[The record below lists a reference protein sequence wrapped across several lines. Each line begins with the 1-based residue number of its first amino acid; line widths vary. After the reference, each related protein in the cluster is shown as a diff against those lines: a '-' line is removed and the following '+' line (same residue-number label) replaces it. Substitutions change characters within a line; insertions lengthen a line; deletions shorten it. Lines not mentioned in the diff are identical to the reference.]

1 MEISEIKANLKIET
15 VLSHYGIQPDK
26 NGMINCPFHNDKTP
40 SMQIYPK
47 TNTVFCFSSNCD
59 LNGKGI
65 DQIDFILYM
74 EKITK
79 HEAIIKAKSMLGV
92 HAERS
97 RSALQDQLK
106 QHPTTNTNGTDLAR
120 IAILSKLMAESKE
133 SLKRSPKAAGYLDKR
148 GLVLDEKNSEVG
160 YLSSRFY
167 NYWND
172 KLINSGIDIGLLK
185 RLKNGM
191 LSPSFKNCILFPIKN
206 KDGRIINIYG
216 RSITESKNIQS
227 AGGQAARHFYL
238 KGAHQGIYPNYPRRE
253 ARHLIL
259 TESIIDARSLI
270 QVKGENQG
278 LLSEAEVI
286 ALYGTNGLTSEI
298 KTAIKELKE
307 LEEVILFFDGDGA
320 GEKAIEKYGEE
331 LNELLPSA
339 KISKVNTPENED
351 INSLLIAHEPEIFL
365 HLLQERTLLFST
377 ESREFGT
384 GNNLSDEKKN
394 GQENEL
400 KTTKLDSSNPDKLIY
415 ETDQLTAT
423 VWGGIEYGNLHRLKL
438 SLHLENHE
446 NDKSFRDD
454 VNLYSH
460 RGKKAFLQDAAE
472 ELAIPQTELKHYME
486 DFTKEIEAF
495 RMEQKEQFKAKLK
508 PDIVTLNELE
518 KAEAVKLLK
527 SNHLIAALKGG
538 MKKTGL
544 IGETDNGLLLFLIF
558 LTRHF
563 DYPLHALVHGSSGS
577 GKTNLLKSILRMV
590 PEESKYATTALTE
603 NVLFRPPYKDFWKH
617 KVLLLEDL
625 DGSYKAL
632 YPLRELMTN
641 QSISKLASEPDPKT
655 GQFKQVQL
663 EAQGPIV
670 IAGATT
676 KDRIYEDNSNRS
688 FLIHVNESKSHQEEI
703 LNFQNKLAAGLVDDT
718 GIEKA
723 VHKIQNIQRLL
734 SSKIK
739 VVNPF
744 QPELKLPEYV
754 FKKLRTNTHYITLI
768 KSITFLHQYQ
778 RKHHKNQ
785 ETGQI
790 FIQTTL
796 EDIALANTLSK
807 QSLLRKSDEL
817 SGEVREF
824 FESVKREVKKGHN
837 VSFVSKQLR
846 EKFRMHP
853 MKFNRRINEL
863 KNRGYIK
870 QTGGNRKTSYEYEI
884 TNWDDY
890 QVLQKGLS
898 IMDEVLEKL
907 YKQYPDGVYTP
918 KNEPILTS

>member
-1 MEISEIKANLKIET
+1 MEIQNIKANLKIET
-15 VLSHYGIQPDK
+15 VLSHYGLQPDK

-65 DQIDFILYM
+65 DQIDFILYK

-79 HEAIIKAKSMLGV
+79 HQAINKAKELLG
-92 HAERS
+92 EIP
-97 RSALQDQLK
+97 Q
-106 QHPTTNTNGTDLAR
+106 TNTPKSLPQKPNNNGSELAR
-120 IAILSKLMAESKE
+120 IAILSKLMAEAQQSILRSNKAKDYLDQR
-133 SLKRSPKAAGYLDKR
+133 SLQLKARSSSGVEMEMGYLMERFHNSWNEIQKQSAIDVGILNKR
-148 GLVLDEKNSEVG
+148 
-160 YLSSRFY
+160 
-167 NYWND
+167 
-172 KLINSGIDIGLLK
+172 
-185 RLKNGM
+185 KNGM
-191 LSPSFKNCILFPIKN
+191 LSPVFKNCIVFPIKN

-216 RSITESKNIQS
+216 RSITESKNT
-227 AGGQAARHFYL
+227 ARHFYL
-238 KGAHQGIYPNYPRRE
+238 KGAHQGIYPNYPSRE

-259 TESIIDARSLI
+259 TESIIDAKSLM
-270 QVKGENQG
+270 QVKDLENY
-278 LLSEAEVI
+278 EII
-286 ALYGTNGLTSEI
+286 ALYGTNGLTNEI
-298 KTAIKELKE
+298 KSAIQELRE
-307 LEEVILFFDGDGA
+307 LEEIILFFDGDQA
-320 GEKAIEKYGEE
+320 GEKAVEKYGAE

-351 INSLLIAHEPEIFL
+351 INSLLVAHEPEIFI
-365 HLLQERTLLFST
+365 HLIHERTLLFST
-377 ESREFGT
+377 E
-384 GNNLSDEKKN
+384 KKDVEP
-394 GQENEL
+394 QEIKENEP
-400 KTTKLDSSNPDKLIY
+400 KTTKLDSSNTDKLIY
-415 ETDQLTAT
+415 QTDQLTAT

-486 DFTKEIEAF
+486 DFTKEIEVF

-527 SNHLIAALKGG
+527 SNHLIKELKGA
-538 MKKTGL
+538 MRKTGL

-577 GKTNLLKSILRMV
+577 GKTNLLKSILKMV
-590 PEESKYATTALTE
+590 PEESKYSTTALTE
-603 NVLFRPPYKDFWKH
+603 NVLFRPPFKDFWKN
-617 KVLLLEDL
+617 KILLLEDL

-632 YPLRELMTN
+632 YPLREFMTN
-641 QSISKLASEPDPKT
+641 QFISKLASEPDPKT

-688 FLIHVNESKSHQEEI
+688 FLIHVNESQSHQQEI
-703 LNFQNKLAAGLVDDT
+703 LNYQNKLAAGLVNT
-718 GIEKA
+718 NGIDKTC
-723 VHKIQNIQRLL
+723 VKIHNIQRLL
-734 SSKIK
+734 TSKIK

-778 RKHHKNQ
+778 RKHQQNKTTG
-785 ETGQI
+785 ET

-796 EDIALANTLSK
+796 EDIALANSLSK

-817 SGEVREF
+817 SGEVRDF
-824 FESVKREVKKGHN
+824 FESLKREVKQSDQT
-837 VSFVSKQLR
+837 SFVSKQLR
-846 EKFRMHP
+846 VKFRMHP

-884 TNWDDY
+884 TVWDDY
-890 QVLQKGLS
+890 KVLQKGLD
-898 IMDEVLEKL
+898 IMDEILDKL
-907 YKQYPDGVYTP
+907 YKKYPDGVYTP
-918 KNEPILTS
+918 KNEIVLTS

>member
-15 VLSHYGIQPDK
+15 VLSHYGLQPDK
-26 NGMINCPFHNDKTP
+26 NGMIKCPFHNDKTP
-40 SMQIYPK
+40 SMQVYTK
-47 TNTVFCFSSNCD
+47 TSTVFCFSSNCD

-65 DQIDFILYM
+65 DQIDFILHK
-74 EKITK
+74 EKCTK

-92 HAERS
+92 
-97 RSALQDQLK
+97 LPDQPK
-106 QHPTTNTNGTDLAR
+106 QKPLPQTPNNNGSELAR
-120 IAILSKLMAESKE
+120 IAILSKLMAEAQKSIV
-133 SLKRSPKAAGYLDKR
+133 RSQKGKDYLDQRGLQLENAEIGYLMERFHNSWNEIQKQSAIEIGILNKR
-148 GLVLDEKNSEVG
+148 
-160 YLSSRFY
+160 
-167 NYWND
+167 
-172 KLINSGIDIGLLK
+172 
-185 RLKNGM
+185 KNGM
-191 LSPSFKNCILFPIKN
+191 LSPVFKNCIVFPIKN

-216 RSITESKNIQS
+216 RSITESKNT
-227 AGGQAARHFYL
+227 ARHFYL
-238 KGAHQGIYPNYPRRE
+238 KGAHQGIYPNYPSRE
-253 ARHLIL
+253 ARHLVL
-259 TESIIDARSLI
+259 TESIIDARSLMQI
-270 QVKGENQG
+270 KDLENF
-278 LLSEAEVI
+278 EII
-286 ALYGTNGLTSEI
+286 AFYGTNGLTSEI
-298 KTAIKELKE
+298 KSAIKELKE

-351 INSLLIAHEPEIFL
+351 VNSLLVAHEPEIFI
-365 HLLQERTLLFST
+365 HLIHERTLLFSNEIST
-377 ESREFGT
+377 
-384 GNNLSDEKKN
+384 EKKDVEP
-394 GQENEL
+394 QEIKENEP
-400 KTTKLDSSNPDKLIY
+400 KITKLDSSNPDKLIY
-415 ETDQLTAT
+415 QTDQLTAT

-486 DFTKEIEAF
+486 DFTKEIEVF

-518 KAEAVKLLK
+518 KAEAIKLLK
-527 SNHLIAALKGG
+527 SNRLIAELKGA

-577 GKTNLLKSILRMV
+577 GKTNLLKSILKMV
-590 PEESKYATTALTE
+590 PEESKYSTTALTE
-603 NVLFRPPYKDFWKH
+603 NVLFRPPFKDFWKN
-617 KVLLLEDL
+617 KILLLEDL

-632 YPLRELMTN
+632 YPLREFMSN
-641 QSISKLASEPDPKT
+641 QFISKLASEPDPKT

-688 FLIHVNESKSHQEEI
+688 FLIHVNESKSHQDEI
-703 LNFQNKLAAGLVDDT
+703 LNFQNKLAAGLVDNT
-718 GIEKA
+718 GIEKT
-723 VHKIQNIQRLL
+723 VHKIQNVQRLL
-734 SSKIK
+734 TSKIK

-778 RKHHKNQ
+778 RKHQQNKTTG
-785 ETGQI
+785 ET

-817 SGEVREF
+817 SGEVRDF
-824 FESVKREVKKGHN
+824 FESLKREVKQSDQT
-837 VSFVSKQLR
+837 SFVSKQLR
-846 EKFRMHP
+846 VEFRMHP

-884 TNWDDY
+884 TVWDDY
-890 QVLQKGLS
+890 KVLQKGLD
-898 IMDEVLEKL
+898 IMDEILDKL
-907 YKQYPDGVYTP
+907 YKKYPDGVYTP
-918 KNEPILTS
+918 KKESSVTLV

>member
-1 MEISEIKANLKIET
+1 MKANLKIET
-15 VLSHYGIQPDK
+15 VLSHYGLSPDK
-26 NGMINCPFHNDKTP
+26 NGMIKCPFHDDKTP
-40 SMQIYPK
+40 SMQVYTK

-65 DQIDFILYM
+65 DQIDFILHK
-74 EKITK
+74 EKCTK
-79 HEAIIKAKSMLGV
+79 HEAILKAKSILGV
-92 HAERS
+92 LPEQSNHS
-97 RSALQDQLK
+97 KPKTTPQ
-106 QHPTTNTNGTDLAR
+106 PTNNNGTDLAR
-120 IAILSKLMAESKE
+120 IAILSKLMAEAEQSIR
-133 SLKRSPKAAGYLDKR
+133 RSEKAKTYLDER
-148 GLVLDEKNSEVG
+148 NLELEKSGVG
-160 YLSSRFY
+160 YLAERFH
-167 NYWND
+167 NSWNEIQ
-172 KLINSGIDIGLLK
+172 KQSAIEVGILNK
-185 RLKNGM
+185 RKNGM
-191 LSPSFKNCILFPIKN
+191 LSPVFKNCIVFPIKN

-216 RSITESKNIQS
+216 RSVLPDKKDTAK
-227 AGGQAARHFYL
+227 HFYL
-238 KGAHQGIYPNYPRRE
+238 KGAHRGIFPNYPSQE
-253 ARHLIL
+253 VRHLIL
-259 TESIIDARSLI
+259 TESIIDAQSLLQLEDLKDYGI
-270 QVKGENQG
+270 
-278 LLSEAEVI
+278 I

-298 KTAIKELKE
+298 KSAIKELKE
-307 LEEVILFFDGDGA
+307 LEEVILFFDGDPA

-331 LNELLPSA
+331 LHELSPKA
-339 KISKVNTPENED
+339 RISKVNTPENED
-351 INSLLIAHEPEIFL
+351 INSLLVAHEPEIFI
-365 HLLQERTLLFST
+365 HLIHERETLFSFSN
-377 ESREFGT
+377 EKNASG
-384 GNNLSDEKKN
+384 GSPSNEKKSD
-394 GQENEL
+394 QE
-400 KTTKLDSSNPDKLIY
+400 KTDQPEQRITKLQTDNPDKLIY
-415 ETDQLTAT
+415 QTDQLTAT
-423 VWGGIEYGNLHRLKL
+423 VWGGIEYGNMHRLKL

-472 ELAIPQTELKHYME
+472 ELGTPQAVLKEYLE
-486 DFTKEIEAF
+486 DFTREIEVF

-518 KAEAVKLLK
+518 KAEAIKLLK
-527 SNHLIAALKGG
+527 SNHLIKELKGA

-558 LTRHF
+558 LTRNF

-577 GKTNLLKSILRMV
+577 GKTNLLKSILKLV
-590 PEESKYATTALTE
+590 PEESKYSTTALTE
-603 NVLFRPPYKDFWKH
+603 NVLFRPPFKDFWKH
-617 KVLLLEDL
+617 KILLLEDL

-632 YPLRELMTN
+632 YPLREFMTN
-641 QSISKLASEPDPKT
+641 QFISKLASEPDPKT

-734 SSKIK
+734 SNKIK
-739 VVNPF
+739 VINPF

-778 RKHHKNQ
+778 RKHQKNQ
-785 ETGQI
+785 TTGEI

-824 FESVKREVKKGHN
+824 FESLKREVKQSDQT
-837 VSFVSKQLR
+837 SFVSKELR

-870 QTGGNRKTSYEYEI
+870 QTGGNYKTSYEYEI
-884 TNWDDY
+884 TVFDDY
-890 QVLQKGLS
+890 MVLQKGLD
-898 IMDEVLEKL
+898 IMDEILDKL
-907 YKQYPDGVYTP
+907 YKKYPDGVYTAQ
-918 KNEPILTS
+918 KRDVLVNS

>member
-15 VLSHYGIQPDK
+15 VLSHYGLKPDK
-26 NGMINCPFHNDKTP
+26 NGMIKCPFHNDKTP
-40 SMQIYPK
+40 SMQVYTK

-65 DQIDFILYM
+65 DQIDFILYK
-74 EKITK
+74 EKCTK
-79 HEAIIKAKSMLGV
+79 HEAILKAKSILGILPGQPNQPKQK
-92 HAERS
+92 
-97 RSALQDQLK
+97 LQVQ
-106 QHPTTNTNGTDLAR
+106 PVNNNGSELAR
-120 IAILSKLMAESKE
+120 IAILSKLMAEAQKSIV
-133 SLKRSPKAAGYLDKR
+133 RSTKGKDYLDQRGLLLENAEIGYLMERFHNSWNEIQKQSAIDVGILNKR
-148 GLVLDEKNSEVG
+148 
-160 YLSSRFY
+160 
-167 NYWND
+167 
-172 KLINSGIDIGLLK
+172 
-185 RLKNGM
+185 KNGM
-191 LSPSFKNCILFPIKN
+191 LSPVFKNCVVFPIKN

-216 RSITESKNIQS
+216 RSITESKNT
-227 AGGQAARHFYL
+227 ARHFYL
-238 KGAHQGIYPNYPRRE
+238 KGAHQGVYPNYPSRE

-270 QVKGENQG
+270 QVKGEDQG
-278 LLSEAEVI
+278 LLSAAEVI

-298 KTAIKELKE
+298 KTAIKELTE
-307 LEEVILFFDGDGA
+307 LEEIILFFDGDQA
-320 GEKAIEKYGEE
+320 GEKAIEKYGAE
-331 LNELLPSA
+331 LHQLSPEA

-365 HLLQERTLLFST
+365 HLIHERTLLFST
-377 ESREFGT
+377 EIST
-384 GNNLSDEKKN
+384 EKKDVEP
-394 GQENEL
+394 QEIKENEP

-415 ETDQLTAT
+415 QTDQLTAT

-486 DFTKEIEAF
+486 DFTKEIEVF

-527 SNHLIAALKGG
+527 SNHLIKELKGA

-577 GKTNLLKSILRMV
+577 GKTNLLKAILRIV
-590 PEESKYATTALTE
+590 PEESKYSTTALTE
-603 NVLFRPPYKDFWKH
+603 NVLFRPPFKDFWKN
-617 KVLLLEDL
+617 KILLLEDL

-632 YPLRELMTN
+632 YPLREFMTN
-641 QSISKLASEPDPKT
+641 QFISKLASEPDPKT

-688 FLIHVNESKSHQEEI
+688 FLIHVNESKSHQDEI
-703 LNFQNKLAAGLVDDT
+703 LNFQNKLAAGLVDNT
-718 GIEKA
+718 GIEKT

-768 KSITFLHQYQ
+768 KAITFLHQYQ
-778 RKHHKNQ
+778 RRHQKNPTTG
-785 ETGQI
+785 ET

-817 SGEVREF
+817 SGEVRDF
-824 FESVKREVKKGHN
+824 FESLKREVKQSDQT
-837 VSFVSKQLR
+837 SFVSKQLR
-846 EKFRMHP
+846 VKFRMHP

-884 TNWDDY
+884 TVWDDY
-890 QVLQKGLS
+890 KVLQKGLA
-898 IMDEVLEKL
+898 IMDEILDKL
-907 YKQYPDGVYTP
+907 YKKYPDGVYTP
-918 KNEPILTS
+918 KKESSVTLV

>member
-1 MEISEIKANLKIET
+1 MEIQDIKANLKIEA
-15 VLSHYGIQPDK
+15 VLSHYGLSLDK
-26 NGMINCPFHNDKTP
+26 NGMIKCPFHNDKTP
-40 SMQIYPK
+40 SMQIYQK

-65 DQIDFILYM
+65 DQIDFILYK
-74 EKITK
+74 EKCTK
-79 HEAIIKAKSMLGV
+79 HEAIIKAKSMLG
-92 HAERS
+92 
-97 RSALQDQLK
+97 ALPDQPK
-106 QHPTTNTNGTDLAR
+106 QQPTPNTNGTDLAR
-120 IAILSKLMAESKE
+120 IAILSKLTSESKE
-133 SLKRSPKAAGYLDKR
+133 SLKRSAKGLDYLKSR
-148 GLVLDEKNSEVG
+148 GLILDEKNNDIG
-160 YLSSRFY
+160 YLSNRFY

-172 KLINSGIDIGLLK
+172 KLIDSGINIGLLK

-191 LSPSFKNCILFPIKN
+191 LSPSFKHCILFPIKN
-206 KDGRIINIYG
+206 KEGRIINIYG
-216 RSITESKNIQS
+216 RSITESKNT
-227 AGGQAARHFYL
+227 ARHFYL
-238 KGAHQGIYPNYPRRE
+238 KGAHQGIYPNYPSRE
-253 ARHLIL
+253 TRHLIL
-259 TESIIDARSLI
+259 TESIIDARSLMQI
-270 QVKGENQG
+270 KDLENY
-278 LLSEAEVI
+278 EII
-286 ALYGTNGLTSEI
+286 ALYGTNGLTNEI
-298 KTAIKELKE
+298 KSAIKELRE
-307 LEEVILFFDGDGA
+307 LEEIILFFDGDGA
-320 GEKAIEKYGEE
+320 GEKAIEKYREE

-365 HLLQERTLLFST
+365 HLLQERTVIFS
-377 ESREFGT
+377 
-384 GNNLSDEKKN
+384 NEKENASGGSPSVENKKE
-394 GQENEL
+394 QENEPR
-400 KTTKLDSSNPDKLIY
+400 TTKLDSSNPDKLIY
-415 ETDQLTAT
+415 TTDQLTAT

-486 DFTKEIEAF
+486 DFTKEIEVF

-508 PDIVTLNELE
+508 PDIVTLSELE

-527 SNHLIAALKGG
+527 SNRLISELKGA

-577 GKTNLLKSILRMV
+577 GKTNLLKSILKMV
-590 PEESKYATTALTE
+590 PEESKYSTTALTE
-603 NVLFRPPYKDFWKH
+603 NVLFRPPFKDFWKN
-617 KVLLLEDL
+617 KILLLEDL

-632 YPLRELMTN
+632 YPLREFMTN
-641 QSISKLASEPDPKT
+641 QFISKLASEPDPKT

-688 FLIHVNESKSHQEEI
+688 FLIHVNESQSHQAEI
-703 LNFQNKLAAGLVDDT
+703 LNYQNKLAAGLVDNS
-718 GIEKA
+718 GIDKA
-723 VHKIQNIQRLL
+723 CVKIHNIQRLL
-734 SSKIK
+734 TGKIK

-778 RKHHKNQ
+778 RKHQQNKT
-785 ETGQI
+785 TGEI

-817 SGEVREF
+817 SGEVRDF
-824 FESVKREVKKGHN
+824 FESLKREVKQSDQT
-837 VSFVSKQLR
+837 SFVSKQLR
-846 EKFRMHP
+846 VKFRMHP

-884 TNWDDY
+884 TIWDDY
-890 QVLQKGLS
+890 KVLQKGLD
-898 IMDEVLEKL
+898 IMDEILEKL
-907 YKQYPDGVYTP
+907 YKKYPDGIYTP
-918 KNEPILTS
+918 KNELSLTSSV